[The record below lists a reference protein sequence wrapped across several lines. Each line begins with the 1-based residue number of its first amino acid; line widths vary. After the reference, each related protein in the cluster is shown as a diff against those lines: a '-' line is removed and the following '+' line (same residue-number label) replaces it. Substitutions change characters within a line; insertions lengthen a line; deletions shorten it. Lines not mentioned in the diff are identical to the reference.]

1 MQGKTCLKKM
11 KNGNTEN
18 QDHKMTDFLF
28 SVDKLK
34 VNFHFS
40 VDKLKVNGNRN
51 TLRGIL
57 TNYTF
62 WGILLCYTLWGKIWN
77 I

>member
-1 MQGKTCLKKM
+1 M

-40 VDKLKVNGNRN
+40 VDKLKAINKNKFSLQIKFKSV
-51 TLRGIL
+51 
-57 TNYTF
+57 
-62 WGILLCYTLWGKIWN
+62 
-77 I
+77 